1 MTDRVAGITVKRCG
15 DSRIETIKSTLPLRP
30 KPIHVSMKKKEKWIS
45 CGCRNARDDT
55 PEARVCKSVRVPFHV
70 LKTSVSITKGER
82 LCLSD
87 TARGI
92 SSSIK
97 EWTTVDP
104 RNSIC
109 HPELQWI
116 VGIEANGAKLVG
128 NPHEVRGKQIGGRLV
143 EAPIW
148 KRYTG
153 IDCLQ
158 FAFEIEQIGTVP
170 RQKSRCTMGLR

>member
-1 MTDRVAGITVKRCG
+1 MLEMKPTKLVCANPCG
-15 DSRIETIKSTLPLRP
+15 FPSKSSKLAYRLPRA
-30 KPIHVSMKKKEKWIS
+30 S
-45 CGCRNARDDT
+45 
-55 PEARVCKSVRVPFHV
+55 VCASVIPP
-70 LKTSVSITKGER
+70 
-82 LCLSD
+82 
-87 TARGI
+87 RGI

-153 IDCLQ
+153 ID
-158 FAFEIEQIGTVP
+158 
-170 RQKSRCTMGLR
+170 